1 MSRLAYVN
9 GRLVPLADATVH
21 IEDRGFQFAD
31 GVYEVAATLNGRM
44 LDWPQH
50 VARLGRSLRELSI
63 AAPMSD
69 AALSIVARRVLAANR
84 IRDGLL
90 YVQVTRGAAR
100 RDHPFPTNAVPT
112 LVMTARPFDFR
123 VRVAQQKTGISVIT
137 QPESRWQRR
146 DIKSIALLP
155 NVLAKQSAREA
166 KAFEAWFVN
175 PDGTVSEGSSTNA
188 WIVRKDGTI
197 VTHPATE
204 SILHGV
210 MRGTLLALAREHQI
224 RVEEAPFTTADALD
238 AAEAFLTSTTAPC
251 LPIISIDGN
260 PVGKGVPGPVTARLA
275 EALWAEV
282 ERQTGWQR

>member
-1 MSRLAYVN
+1 
-9 GRLVPLADATVH
+9 
-21 IEDRGFQFAD
+21 
-31 GVYEVAATLNGRM
+31 
-44 LDWPQH
+44 
-50 VARLGRSLRELSI
+50 
-63 AAPMSD
+63 MSD

-100 RDHPFPTNAVPT
+100 RDHPFPADAVPT

-224 RVEEAPFTTADALD
+224 RVEEAPFTAADALD

-282 ERQTGWQR
+282 ERQTGWRR

>member
-9 GRLVPLADATVH
+9 GRLVPLADATIH

-31 GVYEVAATLNGRM
+31 GVYEVAATLNGRL

-50 VARLGRSLRELSI
+50 VARLGRSLRELSV

-69 AALSIVARRVLAANR
+69 AALSIVAQRVLGANR

-100 RDHPFPTNAVPT
+100 RDHPFPAKAVPT

-155 NVLAKQSAREA
+155 NVLAKQTAREA
-166 KAFEAWFVN
+166 KAFEALFVN
-175 PDGTVSEGSSTNA
+175 PDDTVSEGSSTNA

-224 RVEEAPFTTADALD
+224 RIEETPFTVADALG
-238 AAEAFLTSTTAPC
+238 AAEAFITSTSAPC
-251 LPIISIDGN
+251 LPIVSIDGN
-260 PVGKGVPGPVTARLA
+260 RIGDGKPGPVTARLA

-282 ERQTGWQR
+282 ERQTGWRR